1 MRTYVDAN
9 VFLYA
14 VLYDDARS
22 QRCRK
27 ALEAIV
33 AGRLEAVTSLLTWD
47 EFSHVVERILGREV
61 AVQEGE
67 RFVAVALLAVIGICA
82 MLAQVMPVKQMP
94 LYLLRLSQARYAQGR
109 QLVEHCRLRARLLRA
124 QPVIVTLS
132 CRCHCLSVCLSVS
145 QSVNAAVSQS

>member
-67 RFVAVALLAVIGICA
+67 RFLRFPRLDFLPCSMDVLVRAQRLRANTALGARDCLHAATALLAGA
-82 MLAQVMPVKQMP
+82 TTF
-94 LYLLRLSQARYAQGR
+94 LSEDTDFDRVPGLTR
-109 QLVEHCRLRARLLRA
+109 QPA
-124 QPVIVTLS
+124 
-132 CRCHCLSVCLSVS
+132 
-145 QSVNAAVSQS
+145 